1 MKLDSKE
8 NLIWEISQ
16 KVKLPP
22 IPNKD
27 IIWERL
33 IQEIEMHQDK
43 TEDLIP
49 ERRGSYW
56 VSWIDIL
63 LKRRLPLAYGLIIL
77 MLSPLAYDAFS
88 KKQVITSAAEEKNVL
103 LADGTEVI
111 LNSESELTYN
121 RNYNKYNRSVHLV
134 GEAYFNV
141 KKGNIPFNVLTPHGK
156 ISVLGTSFNI
166 RTRND
171 GFEVGV
177 NDGEVQVSNENSLL
191 HLSKGQLIDVKSEF
205 ISPNIFQIPTD
216 QYPDWL
222 NRKFYCNETTLESLC
237 LEIERTFDIKIN
249 FTNPNLKSL
258 TISGLIEASDLDDV
272 LQTVSILTKHK
283 FKLDGGTC
291 TIL

>member
-1 MKLDSKE
+1 M
-8 NLIWEISQ
+8 SQ
-16 KVKLPP
+16 KVNLPP

-43 TEDLIP
+43 TEDSVP
-49 ERRGSYW
+49 EKRGSYW
-56 VSWIDIL
+56 ISWIDIL
-63 LKRRLPLAYGLIIL
+63 LKRRPLLAYGLIIL
-77 MLSPLAYDAFS
+77 MFSPLAYDAFS
-88 KKQVITSAAEEKNVL
+88 KKQDITSAAEEKSVL

-177 NDGEVQVSNENSLL
+177 NDGEVQVSNKSTLI

-205 ISPNIFQIPTD
+205 ISSNILQIPTD

-258 TISGLIEASDLDDV
+258 TITGLIEASDLDNV

-291 TIL
+291 SIL

>member
-1 MKLDSKE
+1 M
-8 NLIWEISQ
+8 SQ

-22 IPNKD
+22 IPDKD

-33 IQEIEMHQDK
+33 IQEIEIHQNE
-43 TEDLIP
+43 TEDFLP
-49 ERRGSYW
+49 EKGGSYW
-56 VSWIDIL
+56 TSWINIL

-191 HLSKGQLIDVKSEF
+191 HLSKGQLIDVESEF
-205 ISPNIFQIPTD
+205 ISSNILQIPTD

-258 TISGLIEASDLDDV
+258 TITGLIEASDLDNV

>member
-1 MKLDSKE
+1 M
-8 NLIWEISQ
+8 SQ

-22 IPNKD
+22 IPDKN

-33 IQEIEMHQDK
+33 IQEIEIHQDK

-49 ERRGSYW
+49 KKGGSYW
-56 VSWIDIL
+56 ISWIDIL
-63 LKRRLPLAYGLIIL
+63 LKIRLPLAYGLIIL

-88 KKQVITSAAEEKNVL
+88 KKQVKTRPAEEKSVL
-103 LADGTEVI
+103 LSDGTEVI
-111 LNSESELTYN
+111 LNSESELTYS
-121 RNYNKYNRSVHLV
+121 RNYNKNNRSVHLI
-134 GEAYFNV
+134 GEAYFSV
-141 KKGNIPFNVLTPHGK
+141 QKGNIPFNVLTPHGK

-166 RTRND
+166 RARND

-191 HLSKGQLIDVKSEF
+191 NLSKGQLIDVKSEF
-205 ISPNIFQIPTD
+205 FSSNIIQIPTD

-249 FTNPNLKSL
+249 FTNPNLKNL
-258 TISGLIEASDLDDV
+258 TITGVIEASDLDNV

>member
-8 NLIWEISQ
+8 ILIWEMSQ

-33 IQEIEMHQDK
+33 IQEIEIHQDE
-43 TEDLIP
+43 TEDFIA
-49 ERRGSYW
+49 EKGDSYW
-56 VSWIDIL
+56 TSWLDL
-63 LKRRLPLAYGLIIL
+63 LIKRKLPLAYGLIIL
-77 MLSPLAYDAFS
+77 MLSPLAYEAFS
-88 KKQVITSAAEEKNVL
+88 KKQVNTSAAEEKSVL

-121 RNYNKYNRSVHLV
+121 RNYNKNNRSVHLV

-141 KKGNIPFNVLTPHGK
+141 KKGNIPFNVLTTHGR

-191 HLSKGQLIDVKSEF
+191 NLSKGQLIDVESEF
-205 ISPNIFQIPTD
+205 FGSNIIQIPTD

-222 NRKFYCNETTLESLC
+222 NQKFYCNETTLESLC

-249 FTNPNLKSL
+249 FTNPNLKDL
-258 TISGLIEASDLDDV
+258 TITGVIEASDLDNV

>member
-1 MKLDSKE
+1 MCIRD
-8 NLIWEISQ
+8 
-16 KVKLPP
+16 
-22 IPNKD
+22 
-27 IIWERL
+27 RL
-33 IQEIEMHQDK
+33 
-43 TEDLIP
+43 
-49 ERRGSYW
+49 
-56 VSWIDIL
+56 
-63 LKRRLPLAYGLIIL
+63 AF
-77 MLSPLAYDAFS
+77 DAFS
-88 KKQVITSAAEEKNVL
+88 KKQVNTSAAEEKSVL

-121 RNYNKYNRSVHLV
+121 RNYNQNNRLVHLV
-134 GEAYFNV
+134 GEAYFRV

-156 ISVLGTSFNI
+156 VSVLGTSFHI

-177 NDGEVQVSNENSLL
+177 NDGEVQISNDNSLL
-191 HLSKGQLIDVKSEF
+191 NLSKGQFIDVKSEF
-205 ISPNIFQIPTD
+205 ISSNILQIPTN

-222 NRKFYCNETTLESLC
+222 NRKFYCDETTLESLC

>member
-1 MKLDSKE
+1 M
-8 NLIWEISQ
+8 SQ

-22 IPNKD
+22 APDKD

-33 IQEIEMHQDK
+33 IQEIEIHQGE
-43 TEDLIP
+43 TEDFIP
-49 ERRGSYW
+49 EKRGSYW
-56 VSWIDIL
+56 TSWIDIL

-77 MLSPLAYDAFS
+77 ILSPLVYDAFS
-88 KKQVITSAAEEKNVL
+88 KKQEITNTAEEKSVL

-205 ISPNIFQIPTD
+205 FGSNITQIPTN

-237 LEIERTFDIKIN
+237 LEIERTFDIKVN
-249 FTNPNLKSL
+249 FTNPNLKNL
-258 TISGLIEASDLDDV
+258 TITGVIEASDLDNV

-283 FKLDGGTC
+283 FKLDGVTC

>member
-1 MKLDSKE
+1 M
-8 NLIWEISQ
+8 SQ

-33 IQEIEMHQDK
+33 IQEIEMHQNK
-43 TEDLIP
+43 TEDFIP
-49 ERRGSYW
+49 KKRGSYRK
-56 VSWIDIL
+56 SWTDIL

-77 MLSPLAYDAFS
+77 LLSPLAYDAFS
-88 KKQVITSAAEEKNVL
+88 KKQIKTRPAEEKSVL
-103 LADGTEVI
+103 LSDGTEVI
-111 LNSESELTYN
+111 LNSDSELTYN
-121 RNYNKYNRSVHLV
+121 RNYNKNNRSVHLI
-134 GEAYFNV
+134 GEAYFSV
-141 KKGNIPFNVLTPHGK
+141 QKGNIPFNVLTPYGK

-166 RTRND
+166 RARND

-191 HLSKGQLIDVKSEF
+191 NLSKGQLIDVKSEF
-205 ISPNIFQIPTD
+205 FSSNIIQIPTD

-222 NRKFYCNETTLESLC
+222 NRKFYCKETTLESLC

-249 FTNPNLKSL
+249 FTNPNLKDL
-258 TISGLIEASDLDDV
+258 TITGVIEASDLDNV

>member
-1 MKLDSKE
+1 M
-8 NLIWEISQ
+8 SQ
-16 KVKLPP
+16 KVELPP

-43 TEDLIP
+43 SEDFIP
-49 ERRGSYW
+49 EKRGSYW
-56 VSWIDIL
+56 TSWIDIL

-77 MLSPLAYDAFS
+77 MLSPLVYDAFS
-88 KKQVITSAAEEKNVL
+88 KKQEITNTAEEKSVL

-205 ISPNIFQIPTD
+205 ISSNILQIPTD

-222 NRKFYCNETTLESLC
+222 NQKFYCNETTLESLC

-258 TISGLIEASDLDDV
+258 TITGLIEASDLDNV

-283 FKLDGGTC
+283 FKLDGVTC

>member
-1 MKLDSKE
+1 M
-8 NLIWEISQ
+8 SQ

-22 IPNKD
+22 IPDKD
-27 IIWERL
+27 IVWERL
-33 IQEIEMHQDK
+33 IQEIEMHQNK
-43 TEDLIP
+43 TEDFIP
-49 ERRGSYW
+49 KKRGSYRI
-56 VSWIDIL
+56 SWTDIL

-77 MLSPLAYDAFS
+77 LFSPLAYDAFS
-88 KKQVITSAAEEKNVL
+88 KKQVRTRPAEEKSVL
-103 LADGTEVI
+103 LSDGTEVI

-121 RNYNKYNRSVHLV
+121 RNYNKNNRSVHLI
-134 GEAYFNV
+134 GEAYFSV
-141 KKGNIPFNVLTPHGK
+141 EKGNIPFNVLTPHGK

-166 RTRND
+166 RARND

-191 HLSKGQLIDVKSEF
+191 NLSKGQLIDVESEF
-205 ISPNIFQIPTD
+205 FSSNIIQVPTD

-249 FTNPNLKSL
+249 FTNPNLKDL
-258 TISGLIEASDLDDV
+258 TITGVIEASDLDNV

>member
-1 MKLDSKE
+1 M
-8 NLIWEISQ
+8 SQ

-27 IIWERL
+27 IVWERL
-33 IQEIEMHQDK
+33 IQEIEMYQDK
-43 TEDLIP
+43 TEYFIP
-49 ERRGSYW
+49 EKRGTYW
-56 VSWIDIL
+56 ISWIDIL
-63 LKRRLPLAYGLIIL
+63 LKRRLPLAYVLIIL

-88 KKQVITSAAEEKNVL
+88 KEQVKTRSAEEKSVFL
-103 LADGTEVI
+103 SDGTEVI
-111 LNSESELTYN
+111 LNSESELTYS
-121 RNYNKYNRSVHLV
+121 RNYNKNNRSVHLI
-134 GEAYFNV
+134 GEAYFSV
-141 KKGNIPFNVLTPHGK
+141 QKGNIPFNVLTPHGK

-166 RTRND
+166 RARND

-191 HLSKGQLIDVKSEF
+191 NLSKGQLIDVKSEF
-205 ISPNIFQIPTD
+205 FSSNIIQIPTD

-249 FTNPNLKSL
+249 FKNPNLKNL
-258 TISGLIEASDLDDV
+258 TITGVIEASDLDNV
-272 LQTVSILTKHK
+272 LRTVSILTKHK

>member
-1 MKLDSKE
+1 M
-8 NLIWEISQ
+8 SQ
-16 KVKLPP
+16 KIKLPP
-22 IPNKD
+22 APDKD

-33 IQEIEMHQDK
+33 IQEIGIHQDE
-43 TEDLIP
+43 TEDFIS
-49 ERRGSYW
+49 EKRWSYW
-56 VSWIDIL
+56 TSWIYIL
-63 LKRRLPLAYGLIIL
+63 VKRRLPLAYGLIIL
-77 MLSPLAYDAFS
+77 MFSPLAYDAFS
-88 KKQVITSAAEEKNVL
+88 KKQDITSAAEEKSVL

-177 NDGEVQVSNENSLL
+177 NDGEVQVSNKSTLI

-205 ISPNIFQIPTD
+205 ISSNILQIPTD

-249 FTNPNLKSL
+249 FTNPDLKSL
-258 TISGLIEASDLDDV
+258 TITGLIEASDLDNV

-291 TIL
+291 SIL

>member
-8 NLIWEISQ
+8 KLIWEISQ

-22 IPNKD
+22 VPNKN

-33 IQEIEMHQDK
+33 IQEIEIKQDK
-43 TEDLIP
+43 TEDFIP
-49 ERRGSYW
+49 EKRVSYW
-56 VSWIDIL
+56 ISWIDIL
-63 LKRRLPLAYGLIIL
+63 LKIRLPLAYGLIIL

-88 KKQVITSAAEEKNVL
+88 KKQVKTKPAEEKSVL
-103 LADGTEVI
+103 LSDGTEVI

-121 RNYNKYNRSVHLV
+121 RNYNKNNRSVHLI
-134 GEAYFNV
+134 GEAYFSV
-141 KKGNIPFNVLTPHGK
+141 QKGNIPFNVLTPHGK

-166 RTRND
+166 RARID

-191 HLSKGQLIDVKSEF
+191 NLSKGQLIDVESEF
-205 ISPNIFQIPTD
+205 FNSNIIQIPTD

-222 NRKFYCNETTLESLC
+222 NQKFYCNETTLESLC

-249 FTNPNLKSL
+249 FTNPNLKDL
-258 TISGLIEASDLDDV
+258 TITGVIEASDLDNV

>member
-1 MKLDSKE
+1 M
-8 NLIWEISQ
+8 SQ

-22 IPNKD
+22 APDKD

-33 IQEIEMHQDK
+33 FQEIEIHQDE
-43 TEDLIP
+43 TEDFIP
-49 ERRGSYW
+49 EKRGSYW
-56 VSWIDIL
+56 TFWIDIL
-63 LKRRLPLAYGLIIL
+63 VKRRLPLAYGLIIL
-77 MLSPLAYDAFS
+77 ILSPLVYDAFS
-88 KKQVITSAAEEKNVL
+88 KKQEITNTAEEKSVL

-191 HLSKGQLIDVKSEF
+191 NLSKGQLIDVKSEF
-205 ISPNIFQIPTD
+205 FNSNIIQIPTD

-249 FTNPNLKSL
+249 FTNPSLKSL
-258 TISGLIEASDLDDV
+258 TITGLIEASDLDNV

>member
-1 MKLDSKE
+1 MQLDSKE
-8 NLIWEISQ
+8 KLIWEMSQ

-43 TEDLIP
+43 TENFIP
-49 ERRGSYW
+49 EKRGSYW
-56 VSWIDIL
+56 RSWIDIL

-88 KKQVITSAAEEKNVL
+88 KKQVKTRPAEEKSVL
-103 LADGTEVI
+103 LSDGTEVI
-111 LNSESELTYN
+111 LNSESELTYS
-121 RNYNKYNRSVHLV
+121 RNYNKNNRSVHLI
-134 GEAYFNV
+134 GEAYFSV
-141 KKGNIPFNVLTPHGK
+141 QKGNIPFNVLTPHGK

-166 RTRND
+166 RARID

-191 HLSKGQLIDVKSEF
+191 NLSKGQLIDVESEF
-205 ISPNIFQIPTD
+205 FSSNIIQIPTD

-222 NRKFYCNETTLESLC
+222 NQKFYCNETTLESLC

-249 FTNPNLKSL
+249 FTNPNLKDL
-258 TISGLIEASDLDDV
+258 TITGVIEASDLDNV

>member
-1 MKLDSKE
+1 M
-8 NLIWEISQ
+8 SQ
-16 KVKLPP
+16 KVELPP

-43 TEDLIP
+43 SEDFIP
-49 ERRGSYW
+49 EKRGSYW
-56 VSWIDIL
+56 TSWIDIL

-88 KKQVITSAAEEKNVL
+88 KKQVKTRPAEEKSVL
-103 LADGTEVI
+103 LSDGTEVI
-111 LNSESELTYN
+111 LNSESELTYS
-121 RNYNKYNRSVHLV
+121 RNYNKNNRSVHLI
-134 GEAYFNV
+134 GEAYFSV
-141 KKGNIPFNVLTPHGK
+141 QKGNIPFNVLTPHGK

-166 RTRND
+166 RARID

-191 HLSKGQLIDVKSEF
+191 NLSKGQLIDVESEF
-205 ISPNIFQIPTD
+205 FNSNIIQIPTD

-222 NRKFYCNETTLESLC
+222 NQKFYCNETTLESLC

-249 FTNPNLKSL
+249 FTNPNLKDL
-258 TISGLIEASDLDDV
+258 TITGVIEASDLDNV

>member
-1 MKLDSKE
+1 M
-8 NLIWEISQ
+8 SQ

-22 IPNKD
+22 IPDKD

-33 IQEIEMHQDK
+33 IQEIEMHQNK
-43 TEDLIP
+43 TEDFIP
-49 ERRGSYW
+49 KKRGSYRK
-56 VSWIDIL
+56 SWTDIL

-77 MLSPLAYDAFS
+77 LLFPLAYDAFS
-88 KKQVITSAAEEKNVL
+88 KKQIKTRPAEEKSVL
-103 LADGTEVI
+103 LSDGTEVI

-121 RNYNKYNRSVHLV
+121 RNYNKNNRSVHLI
-134 GEAYFNV
+134 GEAYFSV
-141 KKGNIPFNVLTPHGK
+141 KKGDIPFNVLTPHGK
-156 ISVLGTSFNI
+156 VSVLGTSFNI
-166 RTRND
+166 RARND

-191 HLSKGQLIDVKSEF
+191 NLSKGQLIDVKSEF
-205 ISPNIFQIPTD
+205 LSSNIIQIPTN

-222 NRKFYCNETTLESLC
+222 NRKFYCDETTLESLC

>member
-1 MKLDSKE
+1 M
-8 NLIWEISQ
+8 SQ

-22 IPNKD
+22 IPDKD
-27 IIWERL
+27 IVWERL
-33 IQEIEMHQDK
+33 IQEIEMHQNK
-43 TEDLIP
+43 TEDFIP
-49 ERRGSYW
+49 KKRGSYRK
-56 VSWIDIL
+56 SWTDIL

-77 MLSPLAYDAFS
+77 LLSPLAYDAFS
-88 KKQVITSAAEEKNVL
+88 KKQIKTRPAEEKSVL
-103 LADGTEVI
+103 LSDGTKVI
-111 LNSESELTYN
+111 LNSDSELTYN
-121 RNYNKYNRSVHLV
+121 RNYNKNNRSVHLI
-134 GEAYFNV
+134 GEAYFSV
-141 KKGNIPFNVLTPHGK
+141 EKGNIPFNVLTPYGK

-166 RTRND
+166 RARND

-191 HLSKGQLIDVKSEF
+191 NLSKGQLIDVESEF
-205 ISPNIFQIPTD
+205 FSSNIIQVPTD

-249 FTNPNLKSL
+249 FTNPNLKDL
-258 TISGLIEASDLDDV
+258 TITGVIEASDLDNV

>member
-1 MKLDSKE
+1 M
-8 NLIWEISQ
+8 SQ

-22 IPNKD
+22 IPDKD
-27 IIWERL
+27 IVWERL

-43 TEDLIP
+43 SEDFIP
-49 ERRGSYW
+49 EKRGSYW
-56 VSWIDIL
+56 ISWIDIL

-77 MLSPLAYDAFS
+77 LLSPLAYDAFS
-88 KKQVITSAAEEKNVL
+88 KKQIKTRPAEEKSVL
-103 LADGTEVI
+103 LSDGTEVI
-111 LNSESELTYN
+111 LNSDSELTYN
-121 RNYNKYNRSVHLV
+121 RNYNKNNRSVQLI
-134 GEAYFNV
+134 GEAYFSV
-141 KKGNIPFNVLTPHGK
+141 QKGNIPFNVLTPYGK

-166 RTRND
+166 RARND

-191 HLSKGQLIDVKSEF
+191 NLSKGQLIDVESEF
-205 ISPNIFQIPTD
+205 FSSNIIQVPTD

-249 FTNPNLKSL
+249 FTNPNLKNL
-258 TISGLIEASDLDDV
+258 TITGVIEALDLDNV

>member
-1 MKLDSKE
+1 M
-8 NLIWEISQ
+8 SQ
-16 KVKLPP
+16 KIKLPP
-22 IPNKD
+22 APDKD

-33 IQEIEMHQDK
+33 IQEIGIHQDE
-43 TEDLIP
+43 TEDFIS
-49 ERRGSYW
+49 EKRWSYW
-56 VSWIDIL
+56 TSWIYIL
-63 LKRRLPLAYGLIIL
+63 VKRRLPLAYGLIIL
-77 MLSPLAYDAFS
+77 MFSPLAYDAFS
-88 KKQVITSAAEEKNVL
+88 KKQDITSAAEEKSVL

-205 ISPNIFQIPTD
+205 ISSNILQIPTD

-258 TISGLIEASDLDDV
+258 TITGLIEASDLDNV

>member
-1 MKLDSKE
+1 M
-8 NLIWEISQ
+8 SQ

-22 IPNKD
+22 APDKD

-33 IQEIEMHQDK
+33 IQEIGIHQDE
-43 TEDLIP
+43 TEDFIS
-49 ERRGSYW
+49 EKRWSYW
-56 VSWIDIL
+56 TSWIYIL
-63 LKRRLPLAYGLIIL
+63 VKRRLPLAYGLIIL
-77 MLSPLAYDAFS
+77 MFSPLAYDAFS
-88 KKQVITSAAEEKNVL
+88 KKQDITSAAEEKSVL

-177 NDGEVQVSNENSLL
+177 NDGEVQVSNKSTLI

-205 ISPNIFQIPTD
+205 ISSNILQIPTD

-249 FTNPNLKSL
+249 FTNPDLKSL
-258 TISGLIEASDLDDV
+258 TITGLIEASDLDNV

>member
-1 MKLDSKE
+1 M
-8 NLIWEISQ
+8 SQ

-22 IPNKD
+22 IPDKD
-27 IIWERL
+27 IVWERL
-33 IQEIEMHQDK
+33 IQEIEMHQNK
-43 TEDLIP
+43 TEDFIP
-49 ERRGSYW
+49 KKRGSYRK
-56 VSWIDIL
+56 SWTDIL

-77 MLSPLAYDAFS
+77 LLSPLAYDAFS
-88 KKQVITSAAEEKNVL
+88 KKQIKTRPAEEKSVL
-103 LADGTEVI
+103 LSDGTKVI
-111 LNSESELTYN
+111 LNSDSELTYN
-121 RNYNKYNRSVHLV
+121 RNYNENNRSVHLI
-134 GEAYFNV
+134 GEAYFSV
-141 KKGNIPFNVLTPHGK
+141 EKGNIPFNVLTPYGK

-166 RTRND
+166 RARND

-191 HLSKGQLIDVKSEF
+191 NLSKGQLIDVESEF
-205 ISPNIFQIPTD
+205 FSSNIIQIPTD

-249 FTNPNLKSL
+249 FTNPNLKDL
-258 TISGLIEASDLDDV
+258 TITGVIEASDLDNV

-283 FKLDGGTC
+283 FKLEGGTC

>member
-1 MKLDSKE
+1 M
-8 NLIWEISQ
+8 SQ

-22 IPNKD
+22 IPDKN

-43 TEDLIP
+43 SEDFIP
-49 ERRGSYW
+49 EKRGSYW
-56 VSWIDIL
+56 ISWIDIL

-88 KKQVITSAAEEKNVL
+88 KKQVKTKPAEEKSIL
-103 LADGTEVI
+103 LSDGTEVI

-121 RNYNKYNRSVHLV
+121 RSYNKNNRSVHLI
-134 GEAYFNV
+134 GEAYFSV
-141 KKGNIPFNVLTPHGK
+141 QKGNIPFNVLTPHGK

-166 RTRND
+166 RARID

-191 HLSKGQLIDVKSEF
+191 NLSKGQLIDVESEF
-205 ISPNIFQIPTD
+205 FNSNIIQIPTD

-222 NRKFYCNETTLESLC
+222 NQKFYCNETTLESLC

-249 FTNPNLKSL
+249 FTNPNLKDL
-258 TISGLIEASDLDDV
+258 TITGVIEASDLDNV

>member
-8 NLIWEISQ
+8 KLIWEVSQ

-43 TEDLIP
+43 TEDFVP
-49 ERRGSYW
+49 EKRGSYW
-56 VSWIDIL
+56 ISWIDIL
-63 LKRRLPLAYGLIIL
+63 LKRRPLLAYGLIIL

-88 KKQVITSAAEEKNVL
+88 KKQVKTRPAEEKTVL
-103 LADGTEVI
+103 LSDGTEVI

-121 RNYNKYNRSVHLV
+121 RNYNKNNRSVHLI
-134 GEAYFNV
+134 GEAYFSV
-141 KKGNIPFNVLTPHGK
+141 QKGNIPFNVLTPHGK

-166 RTRND
+166 RARND

-177 NDGEVQVSNENSLL
+177 NDGEVQVSNENNLL
-191 HLSKGQLIDVKSEF
+191 DLSKGQLIDVKSEF
-205 ISPNIFQIPTD
+205 FSSNIIQIPTD

-249 FTNPNLKSL
+249 FTNPDLKSL
-258 TISGLIEASDLDDV
+258 TITGLIEASDLDNV

>member
-1 MKLDSKE
+1 M
-8 NLIWEISQ
+8 SQ

-22 IPNKD
+22 APDKD

-33 IQEIEMHQDK
+33 IQEIGIHQDE
-43 TEDLIP
+43 TEDFIS
-49 ERRGSYW
+49 EKRWSYW
-56 VSWIDIL
+56 TSWIYIL
-63 LKRRLPLAYGLIIL
+63 VKRKLPLAYGLIIL
-77 MLSPLAYDAFS
+77 MFSPLAYDAFS
-88 KKQVITSAAEEKNVL
+88 KKQDITSAAEEKSVL

-177 NDGEVQVSNENSLL
+177 NDGEVQVSNKSTLI

-205 ISPNIFQIPTD
+205 ISSNILQIPTD

-258 TISGLIEASDLDDV
+258 TITGLIEASDLDNV

-291 TIL
+291 SIL

>member
-1 MKLDSKE
+1 M
-8 NLIWEISQ
+8 SQ

-22 IPNKD
+22 APDKD

-33 IQEIEMHQDK
+33 IQEIEIHQGE
-43 TEDLIP
+43 TEDFIP
-49 ERRGSYW
+49 EKRGSYW
-56 VSWIDIL
+56 TSWIDIL

-77 MLSPLAYDAFS
+77 ILSPLVYDAFS
-88 KKQVITSAAEEKNVL
+88 KKQEITNTAEEKSVL

-205 ISPNIFQIPTD
+205 ISSNILQIPTD

-258 TISGLIEASDLDDV
+258 TITGLIEASDLDNV

-283 FKLDGGTC
+283 FKLDGVTC

>member
-1 MKLDSKE
+1 M
-8 NLIWEISQ
+8 SQ

-22 IPNKD
+22 IPDKD
-27 IIWERL
+27 IVWERL
-33 IQEIEMHQDK
+33 IQEIEMYQDK
-43 TEDLIP
+43 TEDFIP
-49 ERRGSYW
+49 EKRVSYW
-56 VSWIDIL
+56 ISWIDIL
-63 LKRRLPLAYGLIIL
+63 LKIRLPLAYGLIIL

-88 KKQVITSAAEEKNVL
+88 KKQVKTKPAEEKSIL
-103 LADGTEVI
+103 LSDGTEVI

-121 RNYNKYNRSVHLV
+121 RSYNKNNRSVHLI
-134 GEAYFNV
+134 GEAYFSV
-141 KKGNIPFNVLTPHGK
+141 KKGDIPFNVLTPHGK

-166 RTRND
+166 RARID

-191 HLSKGQLIDVKSEF
+191 NLSKGQLIDVESEF
-205 ISPNIFQIPTD
+205 FNSNIIQIPTD

-222 NRKFYCNETTLESLC
+222 NQKFYCNETTLESLC

-249 FTNPNLKSL
+249 FTNPNLKDL
-258 TISGLIEASDLDDV
+258 TITGVIEASDLDNV

>member
-1 MKLDSKE
+1 M
-8 NLIWEISQ
+8 SQ

-22 IPNKD
+22 TPDKD

-33 IQEIEMHQDK
+33 IQDIEIHKDE
-43 TEDLIP
+43 TEDFMH
-49 ERRGSYW
+49 EKRGSYW
-56 VSWIDIL
+56 TSWIDML
-63 LKRRLPLAYGLIIL
+63 LKRKLPLAYGLIIL
-77 MLSPLAYDAFS
+77 ILSPLAYDAFS
-88 KKQVITSAAEEKNVL
+88 KRQVGTSSAEEKSVL

-121 RNYNKYNRSVHLV
+121 RNYNKNSRSVHLV
-134 GEAYFNV
+134 GEAYFSV

-177 NDGEVQVSNENSLL
+177 NDGEVQVSNENSLIN
-191 HLSKGQLIDVKSEF
+191 LSKGQFIDVKSEF
-205 ISPNIFQIPTD
+205 ISSNILQIPSD

-258 TISGLIEASDLDDV
+258 TITGLIEASDLNNV

-283 FKLDGGTC
+283 FKLEGGRC

>member
-8 NLIWEISQ
+8 KLIWEVSK
-16 KVKLPP
+16 KVQIPP
-22 IPNKD
+22 TPNKD
-27 IIWERL
+27 IVWERL
-33 IQEIEMHQDK
+33 IQEIEIHQNE
-43 TEDLIP
+43 TEDFIP
-49 ERRGSYW
+49 EKKGSYW
-56 VSWIDIL
+56 TSWIDIL

-121 RNYNKYNRSVHLV
+121 RNYNKYNRSVHLE

-141 KKGNIPFNVLTPHGK
+141 KKGNIPFNVLTPHGR

-177 NDGEVQVSNENSLL
+177 NDGEVQVSNGNRLL
-191 HLSKGQLIDVKSEF
+191 NLSKGQLIDVKSEF
-205 ISPNIFQIPTD
+205 ISSNILQIPID

-249 FTNPNLKSL
+249 FINPNLKSL
-258 TISGLIEASDLDDV
+258 TVTGLIEASDLDNV
-272 LQTVSILTKHK
+272 LHTVSTLTKHK
-283 FKLDGGTC
+283 FKLEGGTC

>member
-1 MKLDSKE
+1 M
-8 NLIWEISQ
+8 SQ

-22 IPNKD
+22 IPDKD
-27 IIWERL
+27 IVWERL
-33 IQEIEMHQDK
+33 IQEIEMHQNK
-43 TEDLIP
+43 TEDFIP
-49 ERRGSYW
+49 KKRGSYRK
-56 VSWIDIL
+56 SWTDIL

-77 MLSPLAYDAFS
+77 LLSPLAYDAFS
-88 KKQVITSAAEEKNVL
+88 KKQIKTRPAEEKSVL
-103 LADGTEVI
+103 LSDGTKVI
-111 LNSESELTYN
+111 LNSDSKLTYN
-121 RNYNKYNRSVHLV
+121 RNYNENNRSVHLI
-134 GEAYFNV
+134 GEAYFSV
-141 KKGNIPFNVLTPHGK
+141 EKGNIPFNVLTPYGK

-166 RTRND
+166 RARND

-191 HLSKGQLIDVKSEF
+191 NLSKGQLIDVESEF
-205 ISPNIFQIPTD
+205 FSSNIIQVPTD

-249 FTNPNLKSL
+249 FTNPNLKNL
-258 TISGLIEASDLDDV
+258 TITGVIEASDLDNV

>member
-1 MKLDSKE
+1 M
-8 NLIWEISQ
+8 SQ

-22 IPNKD
+22 IPDKD
-27 IIWERL
+27 IVWERL
-33 IQEIEMHQDK
+33 IQEIEMHQNK
-43 TEDLIP
+43 TEDFIP
-49 ERRGSYW
+49 KKRGSYRK
-56 VSWIDIL
+56 SWTDIL

-77 MLSPLAYDAFS
+77 LLSPLAYDAFS
-88 KKQVITSAAEEKNVL
+88 KKQIKTRPAEEKSVL
-103 LADGTEVI
+103 LSDGTKVI
-111 LNSESELTYN
+111 LNSDSKLTYN
-121 RNYNKYNRSVHLV
+121 RNYNENNRSVHLI
-134 GEAYFNV
+134 GEAYFSV
-141 KKGNIPFNVLTPHGK
+141 EKGNIPFNVLTPYGK

-166 RTRND
+166 RARND

-191 HLSKGQLIDVKSEF
+191 NLSKGQLIDVESEF
-205 ISPNIFQIPTD
+205 FSSNIIQVPTD

-249 FTNPNLKSL
+249 FTNPNLKDL
-258 TISGLIEASDLDDV
+258 TITGVIEASDLDNV

>member
-1 MKLDSKE
+1 M
-8 NLIWEISQ
+8 SQ

-22 IPNKD
+22 NPNKD
-27 IIWERL
+27 LIWERL
-33 IQEIEMHQDK
+33 IQEIEINQDK
-43 TEDLIP
+43 TEDFIP
-49 ERRGSYW
+49 EKRGSYW
-56 VSWIDIL
+56 ISWIDIL
-63 LKRRLPLAYGLIIL
+63 LKIRLPLAYGLIIL

-88 KKQVITSAAEEKNVL
+88 KKQVKTKPAEKKSVL
-103 LADGTEVI
+103 LSDGTEVI

-121 RNYNKYNRSVHLV
+121 RNYNKNNRSVHLM

-141 KKGNIPFNVLTPHGK
+141 QKGNIPFNVLTPYGK

-166 RTRND
+166 RARND

-191 HLSKGQLIDVKSEF
+191 NLSKGQLIDVKSKF
-205 ISPNIFQIPTD
+205 FSSNIIQIPTD

-249 FTNPNLKSL
+249 FTNPNLKDL
-258 TISGLIEASDLDDV
+258 TITGVIEASDLGNV